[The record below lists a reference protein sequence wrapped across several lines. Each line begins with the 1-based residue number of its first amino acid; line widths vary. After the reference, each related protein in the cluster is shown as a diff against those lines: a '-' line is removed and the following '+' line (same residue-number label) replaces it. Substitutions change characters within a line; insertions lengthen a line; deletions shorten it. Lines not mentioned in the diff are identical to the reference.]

1 VIGGSVNET
10 GTLLVE
16 VTATGEDA
24 FLNQVAREIEEA
36 RAMKPGIIQL
46 ADRVLKYFVPGVLTI
61 AALSFAVW
69 LVGPSPGAVGRTS
82 SAAFAALAV
91 LVLGYPV
98 RLGWRRHWPSSGAA
112 ARLPTAGS

>member
-82 SAAFAALAV
+82 SAARSLLAV
-91 LVLGYPV
+91 LVLGYPCA
-98 RLGWRRHWPSSGAA
+98 LGMATPLALIGAA